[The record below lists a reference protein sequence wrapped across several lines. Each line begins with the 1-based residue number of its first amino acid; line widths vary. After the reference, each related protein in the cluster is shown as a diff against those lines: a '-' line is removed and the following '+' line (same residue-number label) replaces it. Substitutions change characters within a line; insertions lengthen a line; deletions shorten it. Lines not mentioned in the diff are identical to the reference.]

1 MIIKNRVISGLLD
14 IYDVQDYVR
23 MLEEIVEFSSD
34 GFYITNS
41 EANTIYMNKSY
52 ERITGL
58 RREDLICRN
67 MGDLVDS
74 GIISEATSFRVLKDK
89 KPVTINQTFNT
100 GKRALVVSTPF
111 LDKNNDI
118 LMIVTKVRDITEL
131 KLLEQKYK
139 KSTDEN
145 IKYKSLIEELKLQDA
160 SSDYIVAEDE
170 SMRNLLL
177 MAKRVAR
184 VDTTIIIYGET
195 GTGKELIA
203 KYIYNNSNRANK
215 PFVKINCG
223 AIPESLIESEF
234 FGYTEGSFTGAVKG
248 GKSGIFEA
256 ANDGTL
262 FLDEIG
268 ELPLNMQVK
277 LLRVL
282 QDGEVMRIGSNK
294 SINVDVRVIAA
305 TNRDLEDLVK
315 KGRFREDLYYRLNVV
330 PLIVKPLRERRL
342 SIIPTAEYLLKV
354 YNEKYKLNK
363 IISKEAYKYFY
374 DYNWPGNVRELSNLV
389 ERLVVTSSNDEI
401 SVNNIPEQLIEE
413 VMIDS
418 AKKDASKL
426 KDVLNGI
433 EKSMIINAYNRHGN
447 VRDAA
452 KELGIDASTFVRKR
466 KKYV

>member
-1 MIIKNRVISGLLD
+1 VLKKRGINGLLD
-14 IYDVQDYVR
+14 IYDVQDYVK
-23 MLEEIVEFSSD
+23 MLEDTIEFSYD
-34 GFYITNS
+34 GFYITNN
-41 EANTIYMNKSY
+41 EANTIYVNKSY

-58 RREDLICRN
+58 RREDLIGRN
-67 MGDLVDS
+67 MADLVDN

-100 GKRALVVSTPF
+100 GKKALVVSTPF
-111 LDKNNDI
+111 FDKNNDI

-131 KLLEQKYK
+131 KSLEQKYK
-139 KSTDEN
+139 KSTVEN
-145 IKYKSLIEELKLQDA
+145 IKYKSLIEELNLQNA

-170 SMRNLLL
+170 SMLNLLL
-177 MAKRVAR
+177 MAKRLAR

-203 KYIYNNSNRANK
+203 KYIYNNSNRSNK

-223 AIPESLIESEF
+223 AIPENLIESEF

-268 ELPLNMQVK
+268 ELPFNMQVK

-282 QDGEVMRIGSNK
+282 QDGEFMRIGSNK

-305 TNRDLEDLVK
+305 TNRDLEEFVR

-330 PLIVKPLRERRL
+330 PLVVKPLRERKL
-342 SIIPTAEYLLKV
+342 SIIPTAEYFLKV

-363 IISKEAYKYFY
+363 IISTEAYKYFY
-374 DYNWPGNVRELSNLV
+374 NYSWPGNVRELSNLV

-401 SVNNIPEQLIEE
+401 SVHNIPEHLVENVI
-413 VMIDS
+413 IDD

-426 KDVLNGI
+426 KDVINSV
-433 EKSMIINAYNRHGN
+433 EKSMIINAYQRHGN

-466 KKYV
+466 KKYE

>member
-1 MIIKNRVISGLLD
+1 VLKKRGINGLLD
-14 IYDVQDYVR
+14 IYDAQDYVK
-23 MLEEIVEFSSD
+23 MLEDTIEFSYD
-34 GFYITNS
+34 GFYITNN
-41 EANTIYMNKSY
+41 EANTIYVNKSY

-58 RREDLICRN
+58 RREDLIGRN
-67 MGDLVDS
+67 MADLVDN

-100 GKRALVVSTPF
+100 GKKALVVSTPF
-111 LDKNNDI
+111 FDKNNDI

-131 KLLEQKYK
+131 KSLEQKYK
-139 KSTDEN
+139 KSTVEN
-145 IKYKSLIEELKLQDA
+145 IKYKSLIEELNLQNA

-170 SMRNLLL
+170 SMLNLLL
-177 MAKRVAR
+177 MAKRLAR

-203 KYIYNNSNRANK
+203 KYIYNNSNRSNK

-223 AIPESLIESEF
+223 AIPENLIESEF

-268 ELPLNMQVK
+268 ELPFNMQVK

-282 QDGEVMRIGSNK
+282 QDGEFMRIGSNK

-305 TNRDLEDLVK
+305 TNRDLEEFVR

-330 PLIVKPLRERRL
+330 PLVVKPLRERKL
-342 SIIPTAEYLLKV
+342 SIIPTAEYFLKV

-363 IISKEAYKYFY
+363 IISTEAYKYFY
-374 DYNWPGNVRELSNLV
+374 NYSWPGNVRELSNLV

-401 SVNNIPEQLIEE
+401 SVHNIPEHLVENVI
-413 VMIDS
+413 IDD

-426 KDVLNGI
+426 KDVINSV
-433 EKSMIINAYNRHGN
+433 EKSMIINAYQRHGN

-466 KKYV
+466 KKYE

>member
-1 MIIKNRVISGLLD
+1 MLKKRGINGLLD
-14 IYDVQDYVR
+14 IYDAQDYVK
-23 MLEEIVEFSSD
+23 MLEDTIEFSYD
-34 GFYITNS
+34 GFYITNN
-41 EANTIYMNKSY
+41 EANTIYVNKSY

-58 RREDLICRN
+58 RREDLIGRN
-67 MGDLVDS
+67 MADLVDN

-100 GKRALVVSTPF
+100 GKKALVVSTPF
-111 LDKNNDI
+111 FDKNNDI

-131 KLLEQKYK
+131 KSLEQKYK
-139 KSTDEN
+139 KSTVEN
-145 IKYKSLIEELKLQDA
+145 IKYKSLIEELNLQNA

-170 SMRNLLL
+170 SMLNLLL
-177 MAKRVAR
+177 MAKRLAR

-203 KYIYNNSNRANK
+203 KYIYNNSNRSNK

-223 AIPESLIESEF
+223 AIPENLIESEF

-268 ELPLNMQVK
+268 ELPFNMQVK

-282 QDGEVMRIGSNK
+282 QDGEFMRIGSNK

-305 TNRDLEDLVK
+305 TNRDLEEFVR

-330 PLIVKPLRERRL
+330 PLVVKPLRERKL
-342 SIIPTAEYLLKV
+342 SIIPTAEYFLKV

-363 IISKEAYKYFY
+363 IISTEAYKYFY
-374 DYNWPGNVRELSNLV
+374 NYSWPGNVRELSNLV

-401 SVNNIPEQLIEE
+401 SVHNIPEHLVENVI
-413 VMIDS
+413 IDD

-426 KDVLNGI
+426 KDVINSV
-433 EKSMIINAYNRHGN
+433 EKSMIINAYQRHGN

-466 KKYV
+466 KKYE

>member
-1 MIIKNRVISGLLD
+1 MVIKNRVISGLLD

-34 GFYITNS
+34 GFYITNN

-89 KPVTINQTFNT
+89 KTVTINQTFNT

-268 ELPLNMQVK
+268 ELPFNMQVK

-282 QDGEVMRIGSNK
+282 QDGEVMRIGGNK